1 MPLAN
6 FTDLIATVKDYANS
20 TQATTNRITDFIRLT
35 EARMVGDFAENQ
47 LLAKIIESETIVTDA
62 TSKALDAGYRGTTS
76 IYLDSNV
83 KKILTY
89 LTPDAF
95 FTRYLASTSGKPTA
109 YTIQGMNIHFG
120 PSPDDSYNAIHWF
133 AKMPDLATD
142 TTNSILTNHPN
153 LYLYGVL
160 SELFDF
166 LSNDQKQGKYETR
179 YLQTLDSLE
188 EEARNYGSMQVFN
201 PEASAGAPLRGYS
214 Y

>member
-6 FTDLIATVKDYANS
+6 FTDLIAAVKDYSNT
-20 TQATTNRITDFIRLT
+20 TQATDNRITDFIRLT
-35 EARMVGDFAENQ
+35 EARMVSDFAENQ
-47 LLAKIIESETIVTDA
+47 MLAKIIESETIVTSA
-62 TSKALDAGYRGTTS
+62 ASRPLDAGYRGTVS
-76 IYLDSNV
+76 IYLDTNNKQV
-83 KKILTY
+83 LNY
-89 LTPDAF
+89 MPPDEF
-95 FTRYLASTSGKPTA
+95 FTRYLASTTGQPSA

-142 TTNSILTNHPN
+142 TTNSVMANHPN

-166 LSNDQKQGKYETR
+166 LGNDPRQTKYETR

-188 EEARNYGSMQVFN
+188 EEARNYGALQIFN
-201 PEASAGAPLRGYS
+201 REAGAGAPWRC
-214 Y
+214 